1 MPTCVK
7 RNVRSTLV
15 RTHMIFS
22 FVTLSMPRDIYIC
35 HGRFCSE
42 TSWRIYTSWSNS
54 WKTCGKLKICVSVT
68 KENFTEIHIQQK
80 WINFVV
86 IMLNYAFKVN
96 YNRLRYGAT
105 WSRMLGTVLAFARSY
120 YSDVEFLFEF
130 LLNSRQHNAFVALL
144 SFL

>member
-22 FVTLSMPRDIYIC
+22 FLTLSMPRDIYIYAMDA
-35 HGRFCSE
+35 FA
-42 TSWRIYTSWSNS
+42 YTSWSNS
-54 WKTCGKLKICVSVT
+54 WKTCGKLKIRVSVT